1 MAVDAAAPIV
11 IKTSDEDLLER
22 VGVLLRD
29 HLCSNDRERLHALL
43 VHASWSASFR
53 PVLTSFILERLTL
66 PLGAAESAA
75 VREYDAD
82 DEDDVPPAAD
92 ST

>member
-11 IKTSDEDLLER
+11 LETSDEDLLEHA
-22 VGVLLRD
+22 GLLLRD
-29 HLCSNDRERLHALL
+29 HLCPSDRERLHAIL

-66 PLGAAESAA
+66 PLGAAESDA
-75 VREYDAD
+75 VREHDAD
-82 DEDDVPPAAD
+82 DDVPPAAD